1 MVNGYHN
8 RVLRVN
14 LSNKQISVEEELPK
28 NLSKTL
34 IGGKGLGSY
43 LLTRELKPGIDPLSP
58 ENKIIITTGP
68 LQGSVIPICGRYCIV
83 TKSPLTGLYLD
94 SHAGGFIGPEL
105 KFAGFDAIIIEG
117 SSSNACYLSIFDDNI
132 RIEDGTKLKGLTTL
146 DKELQIKKDLNNP
159 KARIMS
165 IGPAGENLVKFACV
179 TSDSCR
185 NTGRGGA
192 GAVFGSKNLLAIA
205 IHGTKKDIPVAEPE
219 DLNTKARDLRSRAAK
234 GRNTDH
240 WIYRVGTPALLNFS
254 SRGDML
260 PVRNFQFGTH
270 DDSKS
275 LSEEALEP
283 YQTKKLPCYK
293 CVIQCAHVFNQD
305 FSFKTNEE
313 HIIPVPEY
321 ETLGLIGANCG
332 VNFETV
338 IEANYLLNKYGLD
351 SISTGSTIAFFMECS
366 EKNLVPNEY
375 KEEKVSFG
383 DNDGLLLL
391 IQKIAKREGV
401 GKLLG
406 EGTKKVAESF
416 GNETEKFAIHVKGLE
431 MAAWDPRGKLAL
443 GLSYATA
450 AVGASHLRGW
460 PSTSKIPK
468 DEVISP
474 EIVKSLVEGQDLK
487 LIKDSLII
495 CHFTH
500 SIIPA
505 LTLED
510 AQILYEAVTGSSRS
524 VIEIAQNIWSI
535 ARYFNMREFKLAGKT
550 AGEYDTIP
558 FRILHEPLPTGKAAG
573 SKAFQSK
580 ADFDQGLQYLYQM
593 RKCQEN
599 GDLTPQEVERIE
611 NLLGIGI

>member
-8 RVLRVN
+8 RILRVN
-14 LSNKQISVEEELPK
+14 LSNKQISEEELPN
-28 NLSKTL
+28 NLSEIL
-34 IGGKGLGSY
+34 IGGKGLGAY

-58 ENKIIITTGP
+58 ENRIILATGP
-68 LQGSVIPICGRYCIV
+68 LQGSVVPICGRYCVV
-83 TKSPLTGLYLD
+83 TKSPLTGLFLD
-94 SHAGGFIGPEL
+94 SHAGGFVGPEL
-105 KFAGFDAIIIEG
+105 KFAGFDALIIEG
-117 SSSNACYLSIFDDNI
+117 CSSAPCYISIRDEEI
-132 RIEDGTKLKGLTTL
+132 QVKEGVTLKGLTTL
-146 DKELQIKKDLNNP
+146 DKELQIKKDLEEP
-159 KARIMS
+159 KAKIMS

-179 TSDSCR
+179 TSDSFR
-185 NTGRGGA
+185 NTGRGGV

-205 IHGTKKDIPVAEPE
+205 IRGTKKDIPVAQPE
-219 DLNTKARDLRSRAAK
+219 NLSKKAKDLRSRATK
-234 GRNTDH
+234 GKETNH
-240 WIYRVGTPALLNFS
+240 WIYRVGTPALLNS
-254 SRGDML
+254 SSQNDQL
-260 PVRNFQFGTH
+260 PVLNFQFGTH

-283 YQTKKLPCYK
+283 YRTKKLPCYK
-293 CVIQCAHVFNQD
+293 CSISCAHVFNQD
-305 FSFKTNEE
+305 FSFKDNKG

-338 IEANYLLNKYGLD
+338 IEVNYLLNKYGLD
-351 SISTGSTIAFFMECS
+351 SISTGNTIAFFMECS
-366 EKNLVPNEY
+366 ERNLVPNEY
-375 KEEKVSFG
+375 EKEKVIFG
-383 DNDGLLLL
+383 DSEGLILL
-391 IQKIAKREGV
+391 IHKIANREGI

-406 EGTKKVAESF
+406 EGTKKVAEVF
-416 GNETEKFAIHVKGLE
+416 GNETTKFAIHVKGLE

-460 PSTSKIPK
+460 PSTNKTSK
-468 DEVISP
+468 DEQVSP
-474 EIVKSLVEGQDLK
+474 EIVASLVEGQDLK

-510 AQILYEAVTGSSRS
+510 TQILYEAVTGSSRS
-524 VIEIAQNIWSI
+524 VIEIAQNIWSLT
-535 ARYFNMREFKLAGKT
+535 RYFNMREFKFAGKT
-550 AGEYDTIP
+550 AGEYDTLP

-573 SKAFQSK
+573 SKAFQSED
-580 ADFDQGLQYLYQM
+580 DFKQGLKYLYQM